1 MRDRRH
7 LTHASNYQR
16 AAASHKLRPSYVLS
30 RVFLSN
36 YARRFVLLVSPVCHS
51 SVSCRL
57 ERFIIISWPSYWS
70 VLSWLCKPPP
80 GTAVH
85 RFQDFFLCA
94 ANGQCCSCARQL
106 RLKCFIWYQETC
118 LTKARLYHVIQ
129 MQFERD
135 PYSSS
140 TYQPVHALKSP
151 FNTLQTPFLMK

>member
-1 MRDRRH
+1 MPRVYFRQIFCEFEILPFQSTGVRCSSSSSRNARISWCNESTVGEVSGWWHQSRRQLWQTRRPPIMRDRRH

-30 RVFLSN
+30 GVFLSN

-80 GTAVH
+80 GAAVH
-85 RFQDFFLCA
+85 
-94 ANGQCCSCARQL
+94 
-106 RLKCFIWYQETC
+106 
-118 LTKARLYHVIQ
+118 
-129 MQFERD
+129 QF
-135 PYSSS
+135 
-140 TYQPVHALKSP
+140 
-151 FNTLQTPFLMK
+151 